1 MHYNLHCSNRSL
13 LPSRDDSYQ
22 MLAWG
27 EAQLINNSSAALFIK
42 SDFDAVENEVERSGT
57 GIVFMAMDG

>member
-1 MHYNLHCSNRSL
+1 
-13 LPSRDDSYQ
+13 

-27 EAQLINNSSAALFIK
+27 EAQLINNSSAALFIE
-42 SDFDAVENEVERSGT
+42 SDFDDVENEVERSGT